1 VTRRG
6 LPTLTESAPLLGIWQ
21 AALVLRRWQLALAG
35 EILGTMSG
43 ALDHLVTYLTGRRQF
58 GRELGSFQAVQHRL
72 AELAVTLEALRCL
85 ALEAAWADSD
95 ELAAGAAAYAANAAR
110 TTCLEAHQLSGAM
123 GFTLES
129 GLYTW
134 TLRLQALS
142 VEAGGSQF
150 HALVAAASH
159 WDSAK
164 ACLSASGSS
173 RGGSQPALVAA
184 DLQVE

>member
-1 VTRRG
+1 
-6 LPTLTESAPLLGIWQ
+6 
-21 AALVLRRWQLALAG
+21 
-35 EILGTMSG
+35 
-43 ALDHLVTYLTGRRQF
+43 
-58 GRELGSFQAVQHRL
+58 
-72 AELAVTLEALRCL
+72 
-85 ALEAAWADSD
+85 
-95 ELAAGAAAYAANAAR
+95 
-110 TTCLEAHQLSGAM
+110 M

-129 GLYTW
+129 GLYAW

-159 WDSAK
+159 WDGAK

-173 RGGSQPALVAA
+173 RKGAQPALVAA